1 MCVRIPANRCSIQIL
16 MHEINHYQINVAVVR
31 CDYGSS
37 FLCSFP
43 GHKDSRPDNLE
54 SLR

>member
-37 FLCSFP
+37 FLYYFP